1 MGLLE
6 KDKRKF
12 NVIIGSKKC
21 GVCFG
26 TSPSLAAKKVKGKSV
41 AFYLKE
47 TTKDSKKKLYGPY
60 SSKKRIVQRG
70 GEENTLIDR
79 ICENVLKILRS
90 CDKPVLFD
98 SEMKRINNKYNIL
111 EQTYLFLGINHRQD
125 KCKTLKEIITQRD
138 IYTIPTGTDVSLEY
152 CLCSLNEKKH
162 SLVEIPFCNIHK
174 LLINKR
180 LNKNTDFYTSNWIKF
195 IDFLRITIRLI
206 EIEIREQ
213 RRKNNVR
220 LEQFKTELNE
230 ETNKQL
236 NEMTREIEKAKAFHA
251 AQSGPA
257 NNRRFARAGPA
268 EELTSNNHVNS
279 ELKKQ
284 PSYLLRNNELE
295 ELGINPNGNSIAAN
309 QPINLSQI
317 PRNMLNPVARQRNLN
332 PIQPSHNNQNKK
344 LKLEERLAA
353 ALRNNNN
360 KKPASTNNLSARLAA
375 ALRND

>member
-60 SSKKRIVQRG
+60 SSKKNVVQRG
-70 GEENTLIDR
+70 GEEKTLRDH

-98 SEMKRINNKYNIL
+98 SEMNRINKEYKIL
-111 EQTYLFLGINHRQD
+111 EKTYLFLGINHRED

-138 IYTIPTGTDVSLEY
+138 IYTIPTGTEVSLEY

-162 SLVEIPFCNIHK
+162 SLVEIPFCHINK

-180 LNKNTDFYTSNWIKF
+180 INKRTDFYTNNWSKLIK
-195 IDFLRITIRLI
+195 FLRITIRQI
-206 EIEIREQ
+206 EFEI
-213 RRKNNVR
+213 
-220 LEQFKTELNE
+220 LEQNKKNTEKL
-230 ETNKQL
+230 TGIRKQL
-236 NEMTREIEKAKAFHA
+236 NKEENKRFANLRREIEESRAFRA
-251 AQSGPA
+251 AQE
-257 NNRRFARAGPA
+257 AGPA
-268 EELTSNNHVNS
+268 EEQLNNNLNMIS
-279 ELKKQ
+279 PKKP
-284 PSYLLRNNELE
+284 PSYLLNNRELA

-353 ALRNNNN
+353 ALRN
-360 KKPASTNNLSARLAA
+360 
-375 ALRND
+375 D